1 MKLKLKQQQG
11 FTLVELIVVIA
22 ILGILAATAIPRFI
36 DVSSNAR
43 SAAADGLVGA
53 INGAVAL
60 CQASWV
66 AAGSSGATC
75 NMGGTAVASTSGIP
89 STAGIS
95 SALSTFSGFTYA
107 APTFT
112 LTAATGCTIAYA
124 TTVPYATKG
133 GGC

>member
-1 MKLKLKQQQG
+1 MKQQRG

-60 CQASWV
+60 CQAQWV
-66 AAGSSGATC
+66 AAGSSGASCT
-75 NMGGTAVASTSGIP
+75 MGGTSVTATSGIP
-89 STAGIS
+89 AAATGGIDA
-95 SALSTFSGFTYA
+95 ALSTFNGFTYNG
-107 APTFT
+107 TTLFT
-112 LTAATGCTIAYA
+112 MTAATGCTITYS
-124 TTVPYATKG
+124 TTVPYGTKG
-133 GGC
+133 AGC

>member
-1 MKLKLKQQQG
+1 MKKQRG

-36 DVSSNAR
+36 DVSANAR

-60 CQASWV
+60 CQAQWV
-66 AAGSSGATC
+66 AAGSPPAGGCTMS
-75 NMGGTAVASTSGIP
+75 GTAVAGVSGIP
-89 STAGIS
+89 TTASIT
-95 SALSTFSGFTYA
+95 SALSTTSGFTYA
-107 APTFT
+107 DPTFT
-112 LTAATGCTIAYA
+112 MTAATGCTVTYA
-124 TTVPYATKG
+124 TTPPYATKG

>member
-1 MKLKLKQQQG
+1 MKQQRG

-36 DVSSNAR
+36 DVSASAR
-43 SAAADGLVGA
+43 TAAADGLVGA

-66 AAGSSGATC
+66 AGGSTGITC
-75 NMGGTAVASTSGIP
+75 NMGGTAVASASGIP
-89 STAGIS
+89 TTAGIT
-95 SALSTFSGFTYA
+95 SALSTTSGFTYA

-112 LTAATGCTIAYA
+112 MTAANTCTITYA
-124 TTVPYATKG
+124 TTVPYATKS
-133 GGC
+133 GC